1 MVDYI
6 FHSKLKKKEESQQ
19 IKSKFREY
27 VPTSNNKP
35 EITSSTK
42 REQNS
47 KDRVRMTTI
56 HEQMYL
62 EFNQQSKNST
72 QT

>member
-19 IKSKFREY
+19 QQKKPKFSEY

-35 EITSSTK
+35 EITSPLK
-42 REQNS
+42 QW
-47 KDRVRMTTI
+47 
-56 HEQMYL
+56 Q
-62 EFNQQSKNST
+62 EFNMDSKTIEQYKNDT
-72 QT
+72 DMQYLFL

>member
-47 KDRVRMTTI
+47 GGLI
-56 HEQMYL
+56 
-62 EFNQQSKNST
+62 
-72 QT
+72 